1 MIMFFLKKEFEIFSK
16 RLLVGKSTFEINKT
30 LCTNVTINNVISHIF
45 LSGEATGIR
54 ILYSYCAYIDKT
66 CVQYFIR
73 RGRLLDKNVMIYP
86 LVF

>member
-30 LCTNVTINNVISHIF
+30 LCTNVTINNVISDIF
-45 LSGEATGIR
+45 LSGEDRGIR
-54 ILYSYCAYIDKT
+54 ILYSYCAYIEKT

-73 RGRLLDKNVMIYP
+73 RSRLLDENVMIYP

>member
-54 ILYSYCAYIDKT
+54 ILYSY
-66 CVQYFIR
+66 
-73 RGRLLDKNVMIYP
+73 
-86 LVF
+86 